1 MQRDGESFTVVV
13 AKQEGEPLGA
23 EVDAAVFDGVQ
34 TCDNHCEFCFV
45 HQLPRGM
52 RRSLYLKD
60 DDYRLSFLYGNF
72 TTLTRFTEL
81 DYERVVTE
89 RLSPLYVSI
98 HSTDPDVRAAILQ
111 NRRGAVSLRWLR
123 LLLDAGIEVHGQVVV
138 CPGVNDGDVLAD
150 TLAGVLDRFP
160 ELRTLC
166 VVPLG
171 LSRFNRQSRMRLHT
185 RAEAA
190 AVVDLVESWQSVFL
204 RVLGRRL
211 AFVADEYYLMCGRS
225 FPAAE
230 HYEGF
235 DMHEDGIGM
244 ARAFET
250 EFSEEGHAPTPPR
263 SGFFAWVDGAPADG
277 YRAPRQG
284 SAAEMVSGPNGSPV
298 SVSLGPRRAGR
309 TAPVA
314 VLTGTLGAAVVSPL
328 VESLGRRDARVIPVE
343 NRFFGGN
350 IGVTGLMV
358 GEDVVR
364 VLAGEPEGHRY
375 LLPDVC
381 LSRGR
386 FLDGMTTQELPR
398 PVEVVATHGRA
409 LRLALGAVVNP
420 VVAVVGRP
428 NVGKSTLVNRI
439 LGRREA
445 IVEERPGV
453 TRDRKAVDAEWQ
465 GRRFT
470 LLDTGGWSASSDEL
484 DAKVS
489 AQAERAVREADAV
502 LFVVDASVGLTADD
516 DQVARVLYSADVP
529 VMVVANKIDHA
540 AQADSVWELLG
551 LGLGT
556 PHQVSALHGR
566 GTGDL
571 LEELVARLDAASA
584 STALEQKPGS
594 TPDPAGEGLAAAV
607 AEAFSVVL
615 VGRPNAGKSTLFNR
629 LIGED
634 RAIVHDLPGT
644 TRDAIDTLIE
654 TDEGPVRFID
664 TAGMR
669 RRARIDSG
677 TEYYSLVRALRAVD
691 TADVALLVI
700 DSSVGVTHQDQRL
713 AERVDAAGCPVVIL
727 LNKWDL
733 ADTETRLDLG
743 RDVQDRL
750 GFLGGPPVL
759 RISALSG
766 KGVTRLWPSL
776 SAAVAEYRTRI
787 PTRRVNE
794 VVRAAQSAQPA
805 PAGARILYATQ
816 VATDPPT
823 FTLFANRTL
832 PRTYLRYIERKL
844 RESFDLGVTALK
856 FRVRRRDE

>member
-1 MQRDGESFTVVV
+1 M
-13 AKQEGEPLGA
+13 
-23 EVDAAVFDGVQ
+23 
-34 TCDNHCEFCFV
+34 
-45 HQLPRGM
+45 
-52 RRSLYLKD
+52 
-60 DDYRLSFLYGNF
+60 
-72 TTLTRFTEL
+72 
-81 DYERVVTE
+81 
-89 RLSPLYVSI
+89 
-98 HSTDPDVRAAILQ
+98 
-111 NRRGAVSLRWLR
+111 
-123 LLLDAGIEVHGQVVV
+123 
-138 CPGVNDGDVLAD
+138 
-150 TLAGVLDRFP
+150 
-160 ELRTLC
+160 
-166 VVPLG
+166 
-171 LSRFNRQSRMRLHT
+171 
-185 RAEAA
+185 
-190 AVVDLVESWQSVFL
+190 
-204 RVLGRRL
+204 
-211 AFVADEYYLMCGRS
+211 
-225 FPAAE
+225 
-230 HYEGF
+230 
-235 DMHEDGIGM
+235 
-244 ARAFET
+244 
-250 EFSEEGHAPTPPR
+250 
-263 SGFFAWVDGAPADG
+263 
-277 YRAPRQG
+277 
-284 SAAEMVSGPNGSPV
+284 
-298 SVSLGPRRAGR
+298 
-309 TAPVA
+309 
-314 VLTGTLGAAVVSPL
+314 
-328 VESLGRRDARVIPVE
+328 
-343 NRFFGGN
+343 
-350 IGVTGLMV
+350 
-358 GEDVVR
+358 
-364 VLAGEPEGHRY
+364 
-375 LLPDVC
+375 
-381 LSRGR
+381 
-386 FLDGMTTQELPR
+386 
-398 PVEVVATHGRA
+398 
-409 LRLALGAVVNP
+409 NP

-470 LLDTGGWSASSDEL
+470 LLDTGGWSATGDAL

-489 AQAERAVREADAV
+489 AQAEMAVREADAV

-516 DQVARVLYSADVP
+516 DQVARVLHAADVP
-529 VMVVANKIDHA
+529 VLVVANKVDHA
-540 AQADSVWELLG
+540 SQADSVWELLG

-556 PHQVSALHGR
+556 PHEVSALHGR

-571 LEELVARLDAASA
+571 LEELVARLDSAEA
-584 STALEQKPGS
+584 STAADGPVG
-594 TPDPAGEGLAAAV
+594 PASGQAGDGLAATA

-644 TRDAIDTLIE
+644 TRDAIDTLVE
-654 TDEGPVRFID
+654 ADEGPVRFID

-727 LNKWDL
+727 LNKWDVIGTEARL
-733 ADTETRLDLG
+733 ALG
-743 RDVQDRL
+743 RDVRDRL
-750 GFLGGPPVL
+750 GFLGNPPVL

-766 KGVTRLWPSL
+766 KGVARLWPSL
-776 SAAVAEYRTRI
+776 SAAVSEYRTRI

-805 PAGARILYATQ
+805 PGGARILYAAQ

-844 RESFDLGVTALK
+844 REHFDLGVTALK